1 MLGRFLG
8 PTTLSRVPGFCLSM
22 TANAVDETTEGND
35 FLLILDVLEEA
46 DSTLQRHTL
55 DGTSRLVG
63 VLEVDTEVVTASLA
77 RLGVVFWFGTIVD
90 LSHYHCWLTLK

>member
-1 MLGRFLG
+1 
-8 PTTLSRVPGFCLSM
+8 M
-22 TANAVDETTEGND
+22 TANTVNEATERND
-35 FLLILDVLEEA
+35 FLLILDVLEET

-55 DGTSRLVG
+55 DSASCLIG
-63 VLEVDTEVVTASLA
+63 VLEVNTEVVTASLA